1 MLLVQENFG
10 LDDTMKEVAKAM
22 FVLGGVGNDAV
33 ELGAIGEAQR
43 SAGGEGEQLAGHG
56 QDEY

>member
-1 MLLVQENFG
+1 
-10 LDDTMKEVAKAM
+10 MKEVAKAM